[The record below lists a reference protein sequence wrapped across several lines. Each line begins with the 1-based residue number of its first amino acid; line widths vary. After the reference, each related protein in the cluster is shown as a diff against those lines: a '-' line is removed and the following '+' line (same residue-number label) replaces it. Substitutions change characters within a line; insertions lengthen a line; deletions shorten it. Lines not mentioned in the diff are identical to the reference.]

1 VLVAA
6 AVAKVRGLLPVGLTR
21 SPQAPADSSRQA
33 RASLQSMWSIRL
45 SSIDDIASVRF
56 DGMQV
61 EERTVSGDT
70 RGRLPLAFLFDA
82 AGVASLLGCGV

>member
-1 VLVAA
+1 
-6 AVAKVRGLLPVGLTR
+6 
-21 SPQAPADSSRQA
+21 
-33 RASLQSMWSIRL
+33 L

-82 AGVASLLGCGV
+82 AGVDSLLGCGV